1 MAREYAADVT
11 KVRKVAQ
18 CVSCLKRARVL
29 SLNAGAGAGA
39 GDGALPKV
47 QQNDGA
53 QSIRPRA
60 FLQNPE
66 LWDFKRGLIVIHP
79 PNKAESQ
86 SQMNMKMTRGSDA
99 TPGLVVLFSSG

>member
-1 MAREYAADVT
+1 MAPEYAADVT

-29 SLNAGAGAGA
+29 SLNAGA